1 MSLYSAGCSTFLL
14 FCDEQS
20 SSPQWATSQWDM
32 QIRVEA
38 GEHASWWAPCFRRV
52 FRVSR
57 HAGGAGDPTQQCSD
71 SQRLHR
77 CGRKVLMTAPESM
90 QCVFGCVLWLS
101 SLILQTLHEGRMC
114 LCKQPWQGS
123 MSRTIVERTV
133 DPLSLT
139 CWEDNHDPKGK
150 PWQERRPHRNTV
162 PLTWLVISLS
172 ALFTCKVSTFTRH
185 TRYRV

>member
-20 SSPQWATSQWDM
+20 SPPQWATSQWDM
-32 QIRVEA
+32 QIMMEA
-38 GEHASWWAPCFRRV
+38 SMHPGGPHVSGGCFESLGMLV
-52 FRVSR
+52 VLVTLPSS
-57 HAGGAGDPTQQCSD
+57 AVIANVC
-71 SQRLHR
+71 HR

-123 MSRTIVERTV
+123 MSRTIVERTF

>member
-1 MSLYSAGCSTFLL
+1 MSLYSAGRSTFLL

-20 SSPQWATSQWDM
+20 SPPQWATSQWDM
-32 QIRVEA
+32 QIRMETST
-38 GEHASWWAPCFRRV
+38 HP
-52 FRVSR
+52 
-57 HAGGAGDPTQQCSD
+57 GGPHVLGGGFESLGMLVVLVTLPSSAVIANVC
-71 SQRLHR
+71 HR

-90 QCVFGCVLWLS
+90 QCVFACVLWLS

-139 CWEDNHDPKGK
+139 CWENNHDPKGK
-150 PWQERRPHRNTV
+150 PWQERRLHRNTV

-185 TRYRV
+185 TRYRA